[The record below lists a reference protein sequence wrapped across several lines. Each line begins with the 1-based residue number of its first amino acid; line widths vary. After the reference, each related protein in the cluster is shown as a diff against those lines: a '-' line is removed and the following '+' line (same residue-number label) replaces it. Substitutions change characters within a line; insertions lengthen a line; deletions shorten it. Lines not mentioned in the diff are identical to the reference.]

1 MKAFYDGEIFEIIH
15 TNGYVFARV
24 FRHHISGGYF
34 SASQCEHH
42 GKIDDYLYSRLDIIQ
57 DIKYSEDD
65 KYIFRRY
72 WPQYSN
78 NTNIW
83 KQTNR
88 PQDDFNYNSN
98 SEGYEPIEINSTGSY
113 WGGLSRSNNGS
124 TYIDGDKRGTDWWYA
139 LGTHGAY
146 SGGIP
151 GPNSSIAN
159 EVELWVAI
167 DPTLFDEAIE
177 YDGNNL
183 TGDEEFKEHCII
195 RFEYS
200 GSVKQVVLNPG
211 VYQLE
216 CYGAR
221 GGNNGGLG
229 GYSKGYFVTTTDKT
243 LYLCVGGVGKNN
255 SGNAVGAGGYNG
267 GGTGGRSYGGYASGA
282 GGGGATHIATTD
294 RGVLSSY
301 SSYRNEVLI
310 VAGGGGGANSWFGS
324 GAGHGGG
331 TSGSNVSARN
341 GAVVQGGT
349 QTTGYA
355 FGQGQSAG
363 TKTSA
368 STGSEG
374 NGGGGG
380 GWYGGYAYMATGA
393 NTNCVGAGGS
403 GYIGGVT
410 NYKGLTKSTTAGVN
424 SGNGYAIIIK
434 LSGPPNV
441 IVIEEDDTKYDIT
454 ASEIYPFGGDEVT
467 IQFIAKSGYTFKS
480 MMLEDISIPASYVY
494 TVPSDYEGQEIHISA
509 EAYTNPHI
517 VVVHDGKVQSYVL
530 SNSNPD
536 IGTAFAIT
544 NVTMKEDW
552 YFKNYVVD
560 VNGRVITNLADTIL
574 TLPEWDGLTITLTIS
589 HDENRAPYYIYYYL
603 VDYEINEFVLTDK
616 DTFHGH
622 EGNTVRKI
630 LRQYEGYHVDQRYHA
645 GITTYVDIIV
655 SDKGNI
661 TSVYYDANEYKVT
674 VLYGRA
680 TKYVCKHT
688 EIITVDY
695 TSFEDPLSEFK
706 EWRWWPKDFTDV
718 PFKDS
723 PSITFKMPAMNLFFE
738 AIEDPYRKNSN
749 IYKNE
754 YPYIPSDITYIM
766 DAMSQSQEYEDDI
779 VQSNHGLVVGDV
791 VYYHDGLYKKALA
804 EISERADAYA
814 IVYRVNTKDSFA
826 IQRAGMSDIQLPWD
840 KTDSVIMYLSDTE
853 PGKLVHYS
861 VIQNKIYIPCAVWTD
876 QGIII
881 NMATGTIG
889 DEYKPYGEI
898 AGLEVD
904 PYSQSELD
912 ETVGLVLGGV

>member
-1 MKAFYDGEIFEIIH
+1 MFKCINGELFEVVKEYGYTFVKIFYHNTAGGFFTAANSLH
-15 TNGYVFARV
+15 TGNAR
-24 FRHHISGGYF
+24 SN
-34 SASQCEHH
+34 
-42 GKIDDYLYSRLDIIQ
+42 LYSRFDILDDLKSTQ
-57 DIKYSEDD
+57 DE
-65 KYIFRRY
+65 KYIFMLKY
-72 WPQYSN
+72 PAISGAN
-78 NTNIW
+78 VW
-83 KQTNR
+83 KQSSK
-88 PQDDFNYNSN
+88 PQDDTNYTSP
-98 SEGYEPIEINSTGSY
+98 SVGYEPISLSWTGSSFN
-113 WGGLSRSNNGS
+113 GISRSDYPGATYFDCGKSGNNS
-124 TYIDGDKRGTDWWYA
+124 WYSICRI
-139 LGTHGAY
+139 TAY
-146 SGGIP
+146 SGGFP
-151 GPNSSIAN
+151 GPNTSVVTQGSLWIATD
-159 EVELWVAI
+159 E
-167 DPTLFDEAIE
+167 DKFDEE
-177 YDGNNL
+177 
-183 TGDEEFKEHCII
+183 DENGWTIGLSKDFA
-195 RFEYS
+195 YT
-200 GSVKQVVLNPG
+200 GSVEPVALSPG

-216 CYGAR
+216 CYGAS
-221 GGNNGGLG
+221 GGASGGLG
-229 GYSKGYFVTTTDKT
+229 GYSSGYFVTTTEKII
-243 LYLCVGGVGKNN
+243 YVVNGGIGASN
-255 SGNAVGAGGYNG
+255 SGNTGGAGGYNG
-267 GGTGGRSYGGYASGA
+267 GGRGGNGYGYRGGG
-282 GGGGATHIATTD
+282 GGGGATHIATTN
-294 RGVLSSY
+294 RGILKNY
-301 SSYRNEVLI
+301 NSYRNEVLI
-310 VAGGGGGANSWFGS
+310 VAGGGGGLTSHSSA
-324 GAGHGGG
+324 GAGGG
-331 TSGSNVSARN
+331 TSGGTARAYN
-341 GAVVQGGT
+341 GTVIQGGT

-355 FGQGQSAG
+355 FGEGQAGQSKAYH
-363 TKTSA
+363 
-368 STGSEG
+368 GSYGAEG
-374 NGGGGG
+374 NGGAGA
-380 GWYGGYAYMATGA
+380 GWYGGYAYLA
-393 NTNCVGAGGS
+393 NGNSTDCGGAGGS
-403 GYIGGVT
+403 GYIGGVSDFKT
-410 NYKGLTKSTTAGVN
+410 LTKTTSNGVN
-424 SGNGYAIIIK
+424 SGNGRTIIT
-434 LSGPPNV
+434 LVSEPPNAF
-441 IVIEEDDTKYDIT
+441 IIEEDEDKYDIT
-454 ASEIYPFGGDEVT
+454 VNEMYPFGGTEVT
-467 IQFIAKSGYTFKS
+467 IQFNAKTGYTFKS
-480 MMLEDISIPASYVY
+480 MSLDGEDIPKSYTYTIPEDYNGHDIYVSGS
-494 TVPSDYEGQEIHISA
+494 V
-509 EAYTNPHI
+509 YTNPHI

-536 IGTAFAIT
+536 IGTTFAIT
-544 NVTMKEDW
+544 SVTMKEDW

-560 VNGRVITNLADTIL
+560 VNGRIITNLADTIL
-574 TLPEWDGLTITLTIS
+574 TLPEWDSLTITLTIS

-630 LRQYEGYHVDQRYHA
+630 LRQYEGFHVDQRYHA
-645 GITTYVDIIV
+645 GITTYVDIII

-688 EIITVDY
+688 EIITVNH
-695 TSFEDPLSEFK
+695 TSFDDPLSEFK

-779 VQSNHGLVVGDV
+779 VQSNHGLAVGDV
-791 VYYHDGLYKKALA
+791 VYYHDGLYRKALA
-804 EISERADAYA
+804 EISERANAYA

-861 VIQNKIYIPCAVWTD
+861 VIQNKIYVPCAVWTD

-889 DEYKPYGEI
+889 NEYKPYGEI

>member
-1 MKAFYDGEIFEIIH
+1 MFKCINGELFEVVREYGYTFVKIFYHNTVGGFFTAENSLH
-15 TNGYVFARV
+15 TGNAR
-24 FRHHISGGYF
+24 SN
-34 SASQCEHH
+34 
-42 GKIDDYLYSRLDIIQ
+42 LYSRFDILDDLKSTQ
-57 DIKYSEDD
+57 DE
-65 KYIFRRY
+65 KYIFMLKY
-72 WPQYSN
+72 PAIPGAN
-78 NTNIW
+78 VW
-83 KQTNR
+83 KQSNK
-88 PQDDFNYNSN
+88 PQDDTNYYSP
-98 SEGYEPIEINSTGSY
+98 SVGYEPISLSWTGNSFNGI
-113 WGGLSRSNNGS
+113 SRSDYPGD
-124 TYIDGDKRGTDWWYA
+124 TYFDCGKSNVWNTWYSICRI
-139 LGTHGAY
+139 TAY
-146 SGGIP
+146 SGGFP
-151 GPNSSIAN
+151 GPNTSVVTQGSLWIATD
-159 EVELWVAI
+159 E
-167 DPTLFDEAIE
+167 DKFDEE
-177 YDGNNL
+177 DENGWT
-183 TGDEEFKEHCII
+183 TGLSKDFA
-195 RFEYS
+195 YT
-200 GSVKQVVLNPG
+200 GSVESVVLSPG

-216 CYGAR
+216 CYGAQ
-221 GGNNGGLG
+221 GGDNGGLG
-229 GYSKGYFVTTTDKT
+229 GYSNGYFVTTTDKT
-243 LYLCVGGVGKNN
+243 LYICVGGVGKNN
-255 SGNAVGAGGYNG
+255 IGNAVPGAGGYNG
-267 GGTGGRSYGGYASGA
+267 GGNGGRALLYTCQSGS

-294 RGVLSSY
+294 RGVLSNY

-331 TSGSNVSARN
+331 TSGSNVSALN
-341 GAVVQGGT
+341 GAVTQGGT

-355 FGQGQSAG
+355 FGQGESAG
-363 TKTSA
+363 VKYA
-368 STGSEG
+368 DAYGSEG

-380 GWYGGYAYMATGA
+380 GWYGVYAHMAYGTY
-393 NTNCVGAGGS
+393 TNCNGAGGS
-403 GYIGGVT
+403 GYIGGVI
-410 NYKGLTKSTTAGVN
+410 NYKRLTKSTTAGVN
-424 SGNGYAIIIK
+424 SGNGYAVITK
-434 LSGPPNV
+434 LPGPPHI
-441 IVIEEDDTKYDIT
+441 IVIEKDDTKYDIT
-454 ASEIYPFGGDEVT
+454 VSEMYPSGGEKVT
-467 IQFIAKSGYTFKS
+467 IQVTVKSGYTFKS
-480 MMLEDISIPASYVY
+480 MMVEDISIPAASYVY

-509 EAYTNPHI
+509 EVYTNPHI
-517 VVVHDGKVQSYVL
+517 VVVHNEKVQSYVL

-536 IGTAFAIT
+536 IGTTFAIT

-552 YFKNYVVD
+552 YFKNYVID

-616 DTFHGH
+616 DTFHGR
-622 EGNTVRKI
+622 EGNTVRKT

-680 TKYVCKHT
+680 SKYVCKHT

-706 EWRWWPKDFTDV
+706 EWRWWPKNSTDV

-723 PSITFKMPAMNLFFE
+723 SSITFKMPATNLFFE

-779 VQSNHGLVVGDV
+779 IQSNHGLAVGDV

-804 EISERADAYA
+804 EISERANAYA

-861 VIQNKIYIPCAVWTD
+861 VIQNKIYVPCAVWTD

-881 NMATGTIG
+881 NIATGTIG